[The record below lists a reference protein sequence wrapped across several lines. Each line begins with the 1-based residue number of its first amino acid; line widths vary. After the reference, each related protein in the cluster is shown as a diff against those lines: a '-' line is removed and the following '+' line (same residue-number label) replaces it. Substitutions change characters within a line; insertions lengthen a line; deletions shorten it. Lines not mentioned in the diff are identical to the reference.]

1 MPSKRPSSSSS
12 RRPSDDQ
19 LTDDQSGIGVQR
31 TLMFAGRRM
40 SPFTNITVRFAI
52 AFLALFLTAAIV
64 YLEQDCYRDSGMDGP
79 ISWIDAFYYAT
90 VSLSTTGYGD
100 IVPVCESSRLVN
112 ILVITPLRFLFLIVL
127 IGTTIE
133 VLTRKTR
140 NEIRSRN
147 WRKHV
152 QNHTIIIGYGV
163 KGRSAGRALIDAG
176 FDKNTIIVVSPDHE
190 CCEQATRDGLIAIN
204 GDARSEEVLRDVS
217 IEKAGQI
224 IIATD
229 EDDTSVLVT
238 LTARRLARPECR
250 IVAAVRESQ
259 NSDILRQSGANSVIP
274 TAESA
279 GRLMGLSVI
288 SSEAGALMEDLLDS
302 SRGLEVTER
311 EINKDELGLSPSE
324 LDVNGQIV
332 LAVIRNGVTHRFYS
346 ESIRI
351 LERGDHLVV
360 IKYNR
365 EEDQPEQPHKK

>member
-1 MPSKRPSSSSS
+1 MPSSRHRRDNSSD
-12 RRPSDDQ
+12 SDADEV
-19 LTDDQSGIGVQR
+19 TGIGIQR
-31 TLMFAGRRM
+31 TLMFSGRRM
-40 SPFTNITVRFAI
+40 SPFTNMSVRILI
-52 AFLALFLTAAIV
+52 ALLALFITASIV
-64 YLEQDCYRDSGMDGP
+64 YFEQDCYADNGMDGP
-79 ISWIDAFYYAT
+79 LSWIDAFYYAT

-112 ILVITPLRFLFLIVL
+112 TLVITPLRFLFLIVL
-127 IGTTIE
+127 VGTTVE

-163 KGRSAGRALIDAG
+163 KGRSAARSLVDAG
-176 FDKNTIIVVSPDHE
+176 YDKNTIIVVSPDHE
-190 CCEQATRDGLIAIN
+190 SCEQATRDGLVAIN

-238 LTARRLARPECR
+238 LTARRLAKPECK
-250 IVAAVRESQ
+250 IIAAVRESQ
-259 NSDILRQSGANSVIP
+259 NADILRQSGANNVIP

-311 EINKDELGLSPSE
+311 EINKDELGLSPAD
-324 LDVNGQIV
+324 LDVRGQIV

-346 ESIRI
+346 ESIRL
-351 LERGDHLVV
+351 LERGDRLVV

-365 EEDQPEQPHKK
+365 DEDQPA

>member
-1 MPSKRPSSSSS
+1 MATSP
-12 RRPSDDQ
+12 RRRHQDEDYLPEEIA
-19 LTDDQSGIGVQR
+19 GGGMQR

-40 SPFTNITVRFAI
+40 SPFTNITVRFAL
-52 AFLALFLTAAIV
+52 AFAALVITASIV
-64 YLEQDCYRDSGMDGP
+64 FFEQDCYVDNGMDGP
-79 ISWIDAFYYAT
+79 LSWIDAFYYAT

-112 ILVITPLRFLFLIVL
+112 TLVITPLRFLFLIVL
-127 IGTTIE
+127 VGTTVE

-163 KGRSAGRALIDAG
+163 KGRSAARSLVDAG
-176 FDKNTIIVVSPDHE
+176 YDKNTIIVVSPDHE
-190 CCEQATRDGLIAIN
+190 SCEQATRDGLVAIN

-238 LTARRLARPECR
+238 LTARRLAKPECK
-250 IVAAVRESQ
+250 IIAAVRESQ
-259 NSDILRQSGANSVIP
+259 NADILRQSGANNVIP

-311 EINKDELGLSPSE
+311 EINKDELGLSPAD
-324 LDVNGQIV
+324 LDVRGQIV

-346 ESIRI
+346 ESIRL
-351 LERGDHLVV
+351 LERGDRLVV

-365 EEDQPEQPHKK
+365 DEDQPA

>member
-1 MPSKRPSSSSS
+1 
-12 RRPSDDQ
+12 
-19 LTDDQSGIGVQR
+19 
-31 TLMFAGRRM
+31 
-40 SPFTNITVRFAI
+40 
-52 AFLALFLTAAIV
+52 
-64 YLEQDCYRDSGMDGP
+64 
-79 ISWIDAFYYAT
+79 
-90 VSLSTTGYGD
+90 
-100 IVPVCESSRLVN
+100 
-112 ILVITPLRFLFLIVL
+112 
-127 IGTTIE
+127 
-133 VLTRKTR
+133 
-140 NEIRSRN
+140 
-147 WRKHV
+147 
-152 QNHTIIIGYGV
+152 
-163 KGRSAGRALIDAG
+163 
-176 FDKNTIIVVSPDHE
+176 
-190 CCEQATRDGLIAIN
+190 
-204 GDARSEEVLRDVS
+204 VLRDVS

-238 LTARRLARPECR
+238 LTARRLARPDCQ

-259 NSDILRQSGANSVIP
+259 NADILRQSGANSVIP

-311 EINKDELGLSPSE
+311 EINKDELGLSPNE

-365 EEDQPEQPHKK
+365 EDDQPEQPQKKQ